1 MGEGRAQRSGAEGS
15 SGLASLC
22 LPLLSLPCQ
31 AANEVTRPPRLP
43 WAHRVATCTVPG
55 TGPGDGWAAAGQ
67 RRPPPPFSASQT
79 LAGALR
85 SLGSWGSVP
94 LVHVE

>member
-1 MGEGRAQRSGAEGS
+1 MEEGWAQRSGAEGS

-43 WAHRVATCTVPG
+43 WAHRVATCHSPWERARE
-55 TGPGDGWAAAGQ
+55 TGGPPLDSAGHPLPSPPH
-67 RRPPPPFSASQT
+67 RPWLGPQ
-79 LAGALR
+79 GALGVGGPC
-85 SLGSWGSVP
+85 S
-94 LVHVE
+94 